1 MQSWR
6 GRMVLSRVFSV
17 SQYFGFLPSFC
28 ALMAVSSGKKMLQ
41 VKPGRTLSQIKD
53 ICGDL
58 I

>member
-1 MQSWR
+1 
-6 GRMVLSRVFSV
+6 MVLSRVFSV